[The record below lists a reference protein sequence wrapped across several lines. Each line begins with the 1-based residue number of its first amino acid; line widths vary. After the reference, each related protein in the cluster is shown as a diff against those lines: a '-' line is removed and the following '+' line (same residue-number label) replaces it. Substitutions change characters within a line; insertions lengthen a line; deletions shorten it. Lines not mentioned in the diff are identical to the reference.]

1 MERKNA
7 ETGPSTCPPPKVPSA
22 TFPTHNS
29 PRVWFMTSALSPLS
43 VRLIRLLLKHGDYVA
58 AGLPPNEI
66 EDDER
71 CVEFKELIADC
82 NSNKKQC
89 EGWKERIRGI
99 KCDGRAKS
107 QCIATIA
114 EVIQV
119 FGRIDILMCCTSEAV
134 VGTVE
139 ELSTPATQNLVRD
152 QFETIYFTQIN
163 FIKAV
168 LPRLREKRDG
178 HIIIL
183 TGISGHIGTPGMSM
197 YCAATWA
204 LEGFCDSL
212 TYEVAPFNIRVTI
225 VQPNKEVSVL
235 TNKITFAPQLPQ
247 YESRS
252 NPAPAMRDILTNV
265 LNTHPDTRLKPQTD
279 QSSKSTIESRF
290 PILPSESRDKLV
302 METVHALTAI
312 GGHENPP
319 ARHIVG
325 FEGIAA
331 VKEKLKTVSEE
342 MEDFVE
348 ERYLIAVAVSREQT
362 PSMKIEGKGS
372 RSHNSTTVSYE
383 YLNLFKMFLK

>member
-7 ETGPSTCPPPKVPSA
+7 ESGPSTCPPPKAPNAS
-22 TFPTHNS
+22 FPTHNS

-89 EGWKERIRGI
+89 
-99 KCDGRAKS
+99 D
-107 QCIATIA
+107 
-114 EVIQV
+114 
-119 FGRIDILMCCTSEAV
+119 DILMCCTSEAV

-139 ELSTPATQNLVRD
+139 ELSTPVTQNLVRD

-168 LPRLREKRDG
+168 LPHLREKRDG

-197 YCAATWA
+197 FCAATWA

-225 VQPNKEVSVL
+225 VQPNKEISVL
-235 TNKITFAPQLPQ
+235 TNKIIFAPQLPQ
-247 YESRS
+247 YESKT
-252 NPAPAMRDILTNV
+252 NPAPVMREILTNV
-265 LNTHPDTRLKPQTD
+265 LNTHPDTRIEPQTD

-302 METVHALTAI
+302 METVHSLTAI

-348 ERYLIAVAVSREQT
+348 HWERYLIAVAVSRDQT
-362 PSMKIEGKGS
+362 PSMKIEGKG
-372 RSHNSTTVSYE
+372 HKIVLQCHMNT
-383 YLNLFKMFLK
+383 LFCLKYF